1 MCLRELCLFE
11 FVRTRLL
18 PLPRLM
24 FSVTERNDEGRNR
37 EQKRNDSNGDHV
49 SLQTIPFS
57 SEQRTCTLA
66 RAKVEHKEKRKKDI
80 GKKKG
85 QKVDGPCQLWG
96 KNSCWNA
103 RSPSCGKLPDS
114 NWRDSVSVT
123 AKTVI
128 IMRVISSSKLFF
140 AALTTTTTT
149 TTTR

>member
-1 MCLRELCLFE
+1 
-11 FVRTRLL
+11 
-18 PLPRLM
+18 M

-66 RAKVEHKEKRKKDI
+66 RAKVEHKEKRKKKTS
-80 GKKKG
+80 GKKRDKKLMDLVNCG
-85 QKVDGPCQLWG
+85 GE
-96 KNSCWNA
+96 
-103 RSPSCGKLPDS
+103 RSLSIVWKTSDS

-149 TTTR
+149 TTR